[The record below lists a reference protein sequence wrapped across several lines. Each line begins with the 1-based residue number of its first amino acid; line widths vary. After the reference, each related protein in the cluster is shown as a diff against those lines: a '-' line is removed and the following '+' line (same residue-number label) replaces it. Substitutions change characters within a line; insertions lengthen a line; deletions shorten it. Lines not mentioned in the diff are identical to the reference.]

1 MDKRY
6 KLINKSNRVI
16 GVSVN
21 GMKQVF
27 NIPPDGEEELLDNY
41 YINHLTET
49 IRIFKGDIIL
59 EEIIEED
66 GLSKLSRLSQEM
78 GLYDEEPEE
87 SLFNQV
93 TDEGKL
99 IPINRRVTGDVAIN
113 INKNVNED
121 LNELYVSLKT
131 DSSEDIK
138 SELMPL
144 SEEEIETY
152 LKTTFNFEDSEPNLA
167 IVKGIKEEIAFSKK
181 NIELLDKLKDF
192 NHDDA
197 SVLDADELSDN
208 NYPEDEELV
217 GDVTIDPNL
226 EIKESENTLPAK
238 KKGSKKN
245 TPKS

>member
-1 MDKRY
+1 VPVITVIS
-6 KLINKSNRVI
+6 LQKSKNRV
-16 GVSVN
+16 
-21 GMKQVF
+21 
-27 NIPPDGEEELLDNY
+27 NIYLDGKFGFGIDLDN
-41 YINHLTET
+41 
-49 IRIFKGDIIL
+49 FV
-59 EEIIEED
+59 
-66 GLSKLSRLSQEM
+66 KL
-78 GLYDEEPEE
+78 
-87 SLFNQV
+87 N
-93 TDEGKL
+93 
-99 IPINRRVTGDVAIN
+99 
-113 INKNVNED
+113 
-121 LNELYVSLKT
+121 LKVEQ
-131 DSSEDIK
+131 D
-138 SELMPL
+138 L